1 MKKLKIGITC
11 YPSVGG
17 SGIIATE
24 LGKQLAEKGHE
35 IHFITSSIPFRLN
48 TYHPNIHFHEVEVNQ
63 YAVFKYPPYDL
74 TLASKIAEVA
84 ERENLDIIHAHY
96 ALPHAVCAYLAKQM
110 LKRNI
115 GIVTTLHGTD
125 ITVLGYDPSLKDL
138 IRFAIESSDRV
149 TAVSSALAAETY
161 DLIKPEKKI
170 ETIYNFIDER
180 VYLKKNTAAIKEKHG
195 ILPDE
200 KVVIHVS
207 NFRKVKRV
215 QDVIRVFRNIA
226 GKTKAK
232 LLLVGDGP
240 EKSTA
245 CELIGKYGLEDQV
258 LMLGNQDRVEELY
271 SISDLK
277 LLLSEKESF
286 GLVLLEAMA
295 CGVPCIG
302 TNIGGIPEVIK
313 NNVSG
318 FLVDVGD
325 VGAATARAMSIL
337 EDEQL
342 SNRFTKA
349 AIEMLE
355 NEFSSKKIVS
365 QYEQIYADLA
375 EPE

>member
-110 LKRNI
+110 LKRTI

-138 IRFAIESSDRV
+138 IRFAIEASDRV

-245 CELIGKYGLEDQV
+245 CELVRKYGLENQV

-325 VGAATARAMSIL
+325 VAAATDRAMSIL

-342 SNRFTKA
+342 SKRFTEA
-349 AIEMLE
+349 AMEMLK
-355 NEFSSKKIVS
+355 NEFSSQKIVS

>member
-138 IRFAIESSDRV
+138 IRFAIEASDRV

-215 QDVIRVFRNIA
+215 QDVIQVFRNIA

-240 EKSTA
+240 EKSVA
-245 CELIGKYGLEDQV
+245 CELVRKYGLEKQV

-325 VGAATARAMSIL
+325 VEAASAKAVRIL

-342 SNRFTKA
+342 SKRFTEA
-349 AIEMLE
+349 AMEMLN
-355 NEFSSKKIVS
+355 NEFSSQKIVS

>member
-138 IRFAIESSDRV
+138 IRFTIEASDRV

-215 QDVIRVFRNIA
+215 QDVIQVFRNIA

-240 EKSTA
+240 EKSVA
-245 CELIGKYGLEDQV
+245 CELVRKYGLEKQV

-325 VGAATARAMSIL
+325 VEAASAKAVRIL

-342 SNRFTKA
+342 SKRFTEA
-349 AIEMLE
+349 AVEMLN
-355 NEFSSKKIVS
+355 NEFSSQKIVS

>member
-1 MKKLKIGITC
+1 MRKLKVGITC

-180 VYLKKNTAAIKEKHG
+180 VYLKKNTAVIKEKHG

-245 CELIGKYGLEDQV
+245 CELIRKYGLEDQV

>member
-1 MKKLKIGITC
+1 MRKLKIAITC

-195 ILPDE
+195 ILPNE

-245 CELIGKYGLEDQV
+245 CELIRKYGLEDQV

-318 FLVDVGD
+318 FVVDVGD
-325 VGAATARAMSIL
+325 VAAATARAMSIL

>member
-1 MKKLKIGITC
+1 MRKLKIGITC

-180 VYLKKNTAAIKEKHG
+180 VYLKKNTAVIKEKHG

-245 CELIGKYGLEDQV
+245 CELIRKYGLEDQV

-325 VGAATARAMSIL
+325 VAAATARAMSIL

>member
-96 ALPHAVCAYLAKQM
+96 ALPHAICAYLAKQM

-138 IRFAIESSDRV
+138 IRFAIEASDRV

-195 ILPDE
+195 ILPDD

-245 CELIGKYGLEDQV
+245 CELVRKYGLEDQV

-318 FLVDVGD
+318 FLVDVSD
-325 VGAATARAMSIL
+325 VAAATDRAMSIL

-342 SNRFTKA
+342 SKRFTEA
-349 AIEMLE
+349 AMEILK
-355 NEFSSKKIVS
+355 NEFSSQKIVS

>member
-138 IRFAIESSDRV
+138 IRFAIEASDRV

-180 VYLKKNTAAIKEKHG
+180 VYLKKNTAVIKEKHG

-245 CELIGKYGLEDQV
+245 CELVRKYGLENQV

-325 VGAATARAMSIL
+325 VAAATVSAMRIL

-342 SNRFTKA
+342 SKQFTEA
-349 AIEMLE
+349 AMEMLQ
-355 NEFSSKKIVS
+355 NEFSSQKIVS

>member
-1 MKKLKIGITC
+1 MRKLKVGITC

-180 VYLKKNTAAIKEKHG
+180 VYLKKNTAVIKEKHG

-245 CELIGKYGLEDQV
+245 CELIRKYGLEDQV

-325 VGAATARAMSIL
+325 VAAATARAMSIL

-365 QYEQIYADLA
+365 QYEQIYADLT

>member
-1 MKKLKIGITC
+1 MRKLKIGITC

-180 VYLKKNTAAIKEKHG
+180 VYLKKNTTTIKEKHG

-245 CELIGKYGLEDQV
+245 CELIRKYGLEDQV

-325 VGAATARAMSIL
+325 VAGATARAMSIL

-342 SNRFTKA
+342 SSRFTKA

>member
-24 LGKQLAEKGHE
+24 LGKLLAEKGHD

-63 YAVFKYPPYDL
+63 YAVFKHPPYDL
-74 TLASKIAEVA
+74 SLASKIAEVA

-138 IRFAIESSDRV
+138 IRFAIEASDRV

-180 VYLKKNTAAIKEKHG
+180 VYLKKNTRSIKEKYG
-195 ILPDE
+195 ISPDE
-200 KVVIHVS
+200 KVVVHVS

-215 QDVIRVFRNIA
+215 QDVIHVFRNIVNQ
-226 GKTKAK
+226 TKAK

-240 EKSTA
+240 EKSVA
-245 CELIGKYGLEDQV
+245 CELVRKYGLENQV
-258 LMLGNQDRVEELY
+258 MLLGNQDRVEELY
-271 SISDLK
+271 SISDVK

-302 TNIGGIPEVIK
+302 TNVGGIPEVIK

-318 FLVDVGD
+318 FLVDIGD
-325 VGAATARAMSIL
+325 IEDASAKALRIL

-342 SNRFTKA
+342 SKQFTDA
-349 AIEMLE
+349 ALHMLK
-355 NEFSSKKIVS
+355 NAFSSQKIVS
-365 QYEQIYADLA
+365 EYEQIYADLA

>member
-1 MKKLKIGITC
+1 MRKLKIGITC

-138 IRFAIESSDRV
+138 IRFAVESSDRV

-245 CELIGKYGLEDQV
+245 CELIRKYGLEDQV

-318 FLVDVGD
+318 FVVDVGD
-325 VGAATARAMSIL
+325 VAAATARAMSIL

>member
-1 MKKLKIGITC
+1 MRKLKIGITC

-180 VYLKKNTAAIKEKHG
+180 VYLKKNTAVIKEKHG

-215 QDVIRVFRNIA
+215 QDVIRVFHNIA

-245 CELIGKYGLEDQV
+245 CELIRKYGLEDQV

-325 VGAATARAMSIL
+325 VAAATARAMSIL

>member
-1 MKKLKIGITC
+1 M
-11 YPSVGG
+11 
-17 SGIIATE
+17 
-24 LGKQLAEKGHE
+24 
-35 IHFITSSIPFRLN
+35 
-48 TYHPNIHFHEVEVNQ
+48 
-63 YAVFKYPPYDL
+63 
-74 TLASKIAEVA
+74 
-84 ERENLDIIHAHY
+84 
-96 ALPHAVCAYLAKQM
+96 
-110 LKRNI
+110 
-115 GIVTTLHGTD
+115 
-125 ITVLGYDPSLKDL
+125 
-138 IRFAIESSDRV
+138 
-149 TAVSSALAAETY
+149 
-161 DLIKPEKKI
+161 
-170 ETIYNFIDER
+170 
-180 VYLKKNTAAIKEKHG
+180 YLKKNTAAIKEKHG

-245 CELIGKYGLEDQV
+245 CELIRKYGLEDQV

-325 VGAATARAMSIL
+325 VAAATARAMSIL

-355 NEFSSKKIVS
+355 NEFSSKKLSASMNRFMPI
-365 QYEQIYADLA
+365 
-375 EPE
+375 

>member
-138 IRFAIESSDRV
+138 IRFAIEASDRV

-195 ILPDE
+195 ILPDD

-245 CELIGKYGLEDQV
+245 CELVRKYGLEDQV

-318 FLVDVGD
+318 FLVDVSD
-325 VGAATARAMSIL
+325 VAAATDRAMSIL
-337 EDEQL
+337 EDEPL
-342 SNRFTKA
+342 SKRFTEA
-349 AIEMLE
+349 AMEILK
-355 NEFSSKKIVS
+355 NEFSSQKIVS

>member
-1 MKKLKIGITC
+1 
-11 YPSVGG
+11 
-17 SGIIATE
+17 
-24 LGKQLAEKGHE
+24 H
-35 IHFITSSIPFRLN
+35 
-48 TYHPNIHFHEVEVNQ
+48 
-63 YAVFKYPPYDL
+63 
-74 TLASKIAEVA
+74 
-84 ERENLDIIHAHY
+84 
-96 ALPHAVCAYLAKQM
+96 
-110 LKRNI
+110 
-115 GIVTTLHGTD
+115 
-125 ITVLGYDPSLKDL
+125 
-138 IRFAIESSDRV
+138 
-149 TAVSSALAAETY
+149 
-161 DLIKPEKKI
+161 
-170 ETIYNFIDER
+170 
-180 VYLKKNTAAIKEKHG
+180 
-195 ILPDE
+195 
-200 KVVIHVS
+200 
-207 NFRKVKRV
+207 
-215 QDVIRVFRNIA
+215 A

-245 CELIGKYGLEDQV
+245 CELVRKYGLEDQV

-318 FLVDVGD
+318 FLVDVSD
-325 VGAATARAMSIL
+325 VAAATDRAMSIL

-342 SNRFTKA
+342 SKRFTEA
-349 AIEMLE
+349 AMEILK
-355 NEFSSKKIVS
+355 NEFSSQKIVS

>member
-110 LKRNI
+110 LKRTI

-138 IRFAIESSDRV
+138 IRFAIEASDRV

-245 CELIGKYGLEDQV
+245 CDLVRKYGLENQV

-325 VGAATARAMSIL
+325 VAAATDRAMSIL

-342 SNRFTKA
+342 SKRFTEA
-349 AIEMLE
+349 AMEMLK
-355 NEFSSKKIVS
+355 NEFSSQKIVS

>member
-1 MKKLKIGITC
+1 MRKLKVGITC

-180 VYLKKNTAAIKEKHG
+180 VYLKKNTAVIKEKHR

-245 CELIGKYGLEDQV
+245 CELIRKYGLEDQV

-318 FLVDVGD
+318 FLVDVGE
-325 VGAATARAMSIL
+325 VAAATARAMSIL

-355 NEFSSKKIVS
+355 NEFSSQKIVS

>member
-74 TLASKIAEVA
+74 SLASKIAEVA

-138 IRFAIESSDRV
+138 IRFAIEASDRV

-180 VYLKKNTAAIKEKHG
+180 VYLKKNTEAIKEKHG

-245 CELIGKYGLEDQV
+245 CELVRKYGLENQV

-302 TNIGGIPEVIK
+302 TNTGGIPEVIK

-325 VGAATARAMSIL
+325 VAAATAYAMHIL

-342 SNRFTKA
+342 SKRFTEA
-349 AIEMLE
+349 AMEMLK
-355 NEFSSKKIVS
+355 NEFSSQKIVS

>member
-1 MKKLKIGITC
+1 MRKLKIGITC

-245 CELIGKYGLEDQV
+245 CELIRKYGLEDQV

-325 VGAATARAMSIL
+325 VTAATARAMSIL

-349 AIEMLE
+349 AIEMLK
-355 NEFSSKKIVS
+355 NEFSSQKIVS